1 MTNSASKTFG
11 DTLTQLASRT
21 WKTLGLRN
29 TRLASVADF
38 ISHYP
43 IPVGLSSP
51 HGTLYGWNIH
61 EYLHGHELET
71 IAFFKKHL
79 QPGDVIAD
87 IGTNIGYFTMLFST
101 LVGENGRVISFE
113 PSSGAYKNL
122 CKAVR
127 GKKNVTTVNKGVFSR
142 TDTLK
147 LSTKR
152 SGDPMGS
159 VMYKRGD
166 QEVEVPVV
174 ALRDYDIP
182 FTWAKIDVEGAEL
195 EVLRGMKAPIP
206 AVLEVAKGI
215 IEEHGEGLPKFFA
228 DIESLGYRI
237 YHIMQDGDIIPY
249 TRDNLH
255 VLQSNIYIEPITKV
269 AT

>member
-1 MTNSASKTFG
+1 MKNPASETFG
-11 DTLTQLASRT
+11 DMLTGLASRT

-29 TRLASVADF
+29 TKLASVADF

-43 IPVGLSSP
+43 VPFGLSSP

-61 EYLHGHELET
+61 EKLHSHEDET
-71 IAFFKKHL
+71 VSFFKAHL
-79 QPGDVIAD
+79 KPGDVVAD
-87 IGTNIGYFTMLFST
+87 IGTNIGYFTTLFST
-101 LVGENGRVISFE
+101 LVGESGRVVSFE
-113 PSSGAYKNL
+113 PSPGAYKNL

-127 GKKNVTTVNKGVFSR
+127 GKTNVTTINKGVFSR

-147 LSTKR
+147 LSAKR

-174 ALRDYDIP
+174 ALRDYDAP

-206 AVLEVAKGI
+206 SVLEVAKGI
-215 IEEHGEGLPKFFA
+215 IEEHGEGLAKFFS
-228 DIESLGYRI
+228 DIESFGYRI
-237 YHIMQDGDIIPY
+237 YYIVEGGVIIPHQH
-249 TRDNLH
+249 DNLSL
-255 VLQSNIYIEPITKV
+255 LQNNIYIEPHTK
-269 AT
+269 AL